1 MKQIITI
8 QHTQSIHHTNGMVG
22 SWTDWDLSELGIE
35 QAERIGQKLAK
46 QLSGHKIVMYLRYHF
61 YICEKPELLGMTN
74 HLLFM
79 GEKK

>member
-1 MKQIITI
+1 MDFEQLAKIENESERVNRTYDIFNEDARLN
-8 QHTQSIHHTNGMVG
+8 HTQ
-22 SWTDWDLSELGIE
+22 
-35 QAERIGQKLAK
+35 
-46 QLSGHKIVMYLRYHF
+46 YLRYHF